1 MTNYTKTMR
10 EALESMYI
18 SEDNVGILRDIVKR
32 KSAMPL
38 KFADGKMKV
47 DLFTASAVTQVLDKV
62 NPANKTKL
70 TKMINTGK
78 KGSFIKIAQV
88 VMKSENDPEVE
99 EENEGFA
106 SDAQRRAAFASGY
119 KEKGKKKKEE
129 VEIEEG
135 KYLKYSDLLLK
146 KARLIDKKG
155 PDSSEVKEVNKE
167 IKAEMKKLGIKE
179 EVDLDENK
187 LLDALK
193 KKLSDEGGAAGF
205 KDLEDTA
212 KKMDVDLTPDML
224 KKMSG
229 IKQHRDGDYILEEA
243 ELDEAM
249 LIGRDYEY
257 DEKEGVVK
265 ISKKNFAKVKKDYKG
280 TDKSKPTM
288 MVLTKKGTSL
298 VPVKF
303 TEEVEESYEYGTDEY
318 AKHTRDVTPG
328 QGKEVDE
335 ASARRDAMRDMGK
348 RGKDSADVDDYKATA
363 DDRKAADKNI
373 IMQLRKATNLGGK
386 YEVEFKD
393 KKKQKVSPAIAMAF
407 IKKYEKMKPTDKAKL
422 QDKGSKSYRDLLKSL
437 KEEDT
442 SLLSRIHKKL
452 KEIKNG

>member
-1 MTNYTKTMR
+1 M
-10 EALESMYI
+10 
-18 SEDNVGILRDIVKR
+18 
-32 KSAMPL
+32 
-38 KFADGKMKV
+38 
-47 DLFTASAVTQVLDKV
+47 
-62 NPANKTKL
+62 
-70 TKMINTGK
+70 GK
-78 KGSFIKIAQV
+78 KYLETKKDSLEASVLNVWQKAVEQTKEITDNAQ
-88 VMKSENDPEVE
+88 MLKNP
-99 EENEGFA
+99 EENT
-106 SDAQRRAAFASGY
+106 Q
-119 KEKGKKKKEE
+119 KEE
-129 VEIEEG
+129 A
-135 KYLKYSDLLLK
+135 D
-146 KARLIDKKG
+146 
-155 PDSSEVKEVNKE
+155 
-167 IKAEMKKLGIKE
+167 
-179 EVDLDENK
+179 
-187 LLDALK
+187 
-193 KKLSDEGGAAGF
+193 
-205 KDLEDTA
+205 
-212 KKMDVDLTPDML
+212 
-224 KKMSG
+224 
-229 IKQHRDGDYILEEA
+229 
-243 ELDEAM
+243 LDEAM

-265 ISKKNFAKVKKDYKG
+265 ISKKNFRKVKKDSKG
-280 TDKSKPTM
+280 TIDQKNKPTM

-303 TEEVEESYEYGTDEY
+303 TEEAELDEALKTTHVVVDTAQGNKVISSAAGGNAEKNLRSSIASAERPPLSIKDKRTLKIVKLKKPVSQKKADDLMGQPLKEEVEESYEYGTDEY

-437 KEEDT
+437 KEEDA